1 MNKIFN
7 DDCLNI
13 LKQIPAETI
22 DMVYLDPPFYT
33 QRKHSLSSAN
43 GIRYEFSDVWP
54 SRVQYIE

>member
-1 MNKIFN
+1 MTEVDMNKIFN

-33 QRKHSLSSAN
+33 QRKHSLSLILAN
-43 GIRYEFSDVWP
+43 NASDFNE
-54 SRVQYIE
+54 IG

>member
-33 QRKHSLSSAN
+33 QRKHLLVSAN
-43 GIRYEFSDVWP
+43 GIRYEFSDVLAL
-54 SRVQYIE
+54 SRAIY

>member
-1 MNKIFN
+1 MTEVDMNKIFN

-33 QRKHSLSSAN
+33 QRKH
-43 GIRYEFSDVWP
+43 
-54 SRVQYIE
+54 

>member
-22 DMVYLDPPFYT
+22 DMVI
-33 QRKHSLSSAN
+33 HSENILLALLM
-43 GIRYEFSDVWP
+43 E
-54 SRVQYIE
+54 

>member
-1 MNKIFN
+1 MTEVDMNKIFN

-33 QRKHSLSSAN
+33 QRKHSLSSAKI
-43 GIRYEFSDVWP
+43 GTAHV
-54 SRVQYIE
+54 